1 MMAKPI
7 RAVELDYPMIQ
18 FLIIVNKNYTSDN

>member
-1 MMAKPI
+1 MMAKPM

>member
-18 FLIIVNKNYTSDN
+18 FLIIVNKTYTSDN